1 MADVELTKLGRLIIL
16 IPIFLFIS
24 GFLLQEPFTVL
35 LGAGILSLV
44 FYSGYTIKE
53 MPELTIS
60 DHIVEG
66 NKHVD
71 EPFQIRHEIKT
82 KVATRAM
89 IEVDLEDSFRVINP
103 PKFQSTIM
111 NEEDIK
117 YKAIPKSRGYHGL
130 GRLTGFIYDP
140 LRIYKKGFN
149 HKIDKT
155 LSIQSSKEAIRRAQT
170 YTRRRHAEE
179 FITGEVSLAMR
190 SNEFEGIREYQP
202 GDSLKDIHWK
212 SLSKFQKYMTRVYE
226 KIAPINCHI
235 MIDCSQS
242 MRRELSDGTT
252 KLDQAVYVATEILK
266 NFELLGHSIG
276 LTAYD
281 HKKLLF
287 HQNPGQKKGA
297 FQRIYN
303 NLPELPGPIKTN
315 RSDFKRYKRRIDKD
329 TLDKYEE
336 MFSRKVSKFVSPTSQ
351 KELSGVLSA
360 VTQIRSTNIEKSLIL
375 IFSDLETFPYATIK
389 AVENLKM
396 LQNQIWMVVPFSSWY
411 EADEVDKEV
420 LERAYKDYEKLEEIL
435 HRLERLDVSV
445 FELHPE
451 KEGFM
456 ILEERGSRKK

>member
-1 MADVELTKLGRLIIL
+1 MADTELTRLGRFVIL
-16 IPIFLFIS
+16 IPIFLFIL
-24 GFLLQEPFTVL
+24 GFLLQTPFSVL
-35 LGAGILSLV
+35 VGAGILSLI
-44 FYSGYTIKE
+44 FYSRYSIKE
-53 MPELTIS
+53 TPDPDIS
-60 DHIVEG
+60 DHVVKG

-71 EPFQIRHEIKT
+71 EPFQVTHSIKT
-82 KVATRAM
+82 ELATRVNIDVALD
-89 IEVDLEDSFRVINP
+89 ESFTVKNP
-103 PKFQSTIM
+103 PKLQSTI
-111 NEEDIK
+111 NSQEDIK
-117 YKAIPKSRGYHGL
+117 YKAVPKSRGYHEL
-130 GRLTGFIYDP
+130 GKLTGFIYDP
-140 LRIYKKGFN
+140 LKLYKSKFE
-149 HKIDKT
+149 HKIDIT

-202 GDSLKDIHWK
+202 GDSFKDIHWK

-242 MRRELSDGTT
+242 MRRKLSDGTT

-266 NFELLGHSIG
+266 NFDLLGHGIG

-281 HKKLLF
+281 HKKVLF
-287 HQNPGQKKGA
+287 HQNPGQKKEA

-303 NLPELPGPIKTN
+303 NLPKLPGPIETN
-315 RSDFKRYKRRIDKD
+315 KSDFERYKRRIDKD

-389 AVENLKM
+389 SVENLKM

-411 EADEVDKEV
+411 EADEVDKKV

-456 ILEERGSRKK
+456 ILEERGSRKR

>member
-1 MADVELTKLGRLIIL
+1 MTDVEFTRLGRFIIL
-16 IPIFLFIS
+16 IPIFIFIL
-24 GFLLQEPFTVL
+24 GFLLQEPFSVL
-35 LGAGILSLV
+35 IGASILSLV
-44 FYSGYTIKE
+44 FYSRYTIKE
-53 MPELTIS
+53 MPDLRIS

-71 EPFQIRHEIKT
+71 DPFQITHEIKADI
-82 KVATRAM
+82 ATRAK
-89 IEVDLEDSFRVINP
+89 IDVDLEDSFKASDLPEYR
-103 PKFQSTIM
+103 STIT

-117 YKAIPKSRGYHGL
+117 YKAVPKSRGYHGL

-140 LRIYKKGFN
+140 LRIYKKKFE

-179 FITGEVSLAMR
+179 FVTGEVSLAMR

-235 MIDCSQS
+235 IIDCSQS
-242 MRRELSDGTT
+242 MRRKLSDGTT

-281 HKKLLF
+281 HKRVLF
-287 HQNPGQKKGA
+287 HQNPGQKKGS

-303 NLPELPGPIKTN
+303 NLTELPGPIETKQKN
-315 RSDFKRYKRRIDKD
+315 FERYNRRIDQD
-329 TLDKYEE
+329 DLDKFEE
-336 MFSRKVSKFVSPTSQ
+336 MFSRQVSKLVSSQSQ
-351 KELSGVLSA
+351 KELSGVLAA
-360 VTQIRSTNIEKSLIL
+360 VNQVKSTKIEKSLIL
-375 IFSDLETFPYATIK
+375 LFSDLETFPYATIK

-411 EADEVDKEV
+411 EADEVSKEV
-420 LERAYKDYEKLEEIL
+420 LERAYKDYEKLEEIF
-435 HRLERLDVSV
+435 HRLERLDASI

-451 KEGFM
+451 KEGLM

>member
-1 MADVELTKLGRLIIL
+1 MSDTELTRLGRFVIL

-35 LGAGILSLV
+35 IGMSILSLV
-44 FYSGYTIKE
+44 FYSRYSIKE
-53 MPELTIS
+53 LPELKIS
-60 DHIVEG
+60 DHILED

-71 EPFQIRHEIKT
+71 EPFQITHKINT
-82 KVATRAM
+82 DRA
-89 IEVDLEDSFRVINP
+89 IRAKIDIDLEDSFKVKNPPNYDSVIN
-103 PKFQSTIM
+103 T
-111 NEEDIK
+111 EENIK
-117 YKAIPKSRGYHGL
+117 YKAVPKSRGYHQL
-130 GRLTGFIYDP
+130 GRLTGSIYDP
-140 LRIYKKGFN
+140 LKLYKKKFD
-149 HKIDKT
+149 HTIDKT

-235 MIDCSQS
+235 IIDCSQS
-242 MRRELSDGTT
+242 MRRQLSDGTT

-281 HKKLLF
+281 HKRVLF
-287 HQNPGQKKGA
+287 HQNPGQKKGS

-303 NLPELPGPIKTN
+303 NLPELPGPIETKQKN
-315 RSDFKRYKRRIDKD
+315 FERYKRRIDQD
-329 TLDKYEE
+329 SLDKYEE
-336 MFSRKVSKFVSPTSQ
+336 MFSRQVSKFVSSQSQ
-351 KELSGVLSA
+351 KELSGVLAA
-360 VTQIRSTNIEKSLIL
+360 VNQVRSTKIEKSLIL
-375 IFSDLETFPYATIK
+375 LFSDLETFPYSTIK

-411 EADEVDKEV
+411 EAEEVDKEV
-420 LERAYKDYEKLEEIL
+420 LERAYKDYEKLEEIF
-435 HRLERLDVSV
+435 HRLERLDASI

-456 ILEERGSRKK
+456 ILEEKGARKK